1 MSAIFQVV
9 SQVQNM
15 QRIRRRGFCFQSN
28 KEGRHIKKKH
38 NKMLQ
43 VLNKSLFMYNGT
55 ITRAR
60 EVSKT
65 DREGVSQD
73 AGRKPDEL
81 SPWKHGSAHL
91 YLTIPFINGS
101 HQ

>member
-1 MSAIFQVV
+1 
-9 SQVQNM
+9 
-15 QRIRRRGFCFQSN
+15 
-28 KEGRHIKKKH
+28 
-38 NKMLQ
+38 MLQ
-43 VLNKSLFMYNGT
+43 VLNKSLFMYNST

-91 YLTIPFINGS
+91 YLTIPFINGL

>member
-1 MSAIFQVV
+1 
-9 SQVQNM
+9 
-15 QRIRRRGFCFQSN
+15 
-28 KEGRHIKKKH
+28 
-38 NKMLQ
+38 
-43 VLNKSLFMYNGT
+43 MYNSK

-60 EVSKT
+60 EVSKI
-65 DREGVSQD
+65 DREGMSQD

-101 HQ
+101 HHWFFQTILDIFAVHLEKQTNIKLEGLY